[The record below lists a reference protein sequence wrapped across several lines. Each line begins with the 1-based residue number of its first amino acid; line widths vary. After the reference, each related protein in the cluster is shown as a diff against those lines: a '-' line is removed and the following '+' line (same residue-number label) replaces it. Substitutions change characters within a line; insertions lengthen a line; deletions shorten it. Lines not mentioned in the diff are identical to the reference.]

1 MEAQINQ
8 TDIGA
13 GSNESLTFEKVWS
26 SIMELR
32 KRQEETARQQEETA
46 RQQKET
52 DRQIGKLGNRFGEL
66 VEHLVVPGIM
76 DKFNEQGFNFSRC
89 SESVKL
95 REPDSKGVCTEIDL
109 MLENGEIVV
118 AIEVKSKPSQADV
131 DRHAWRMEVLR
142 RTDIQQKD
150 KRKYQGAI
158 AGAIINQELRNYILK
173 SGFYVIEQTGDTVK
187 LTIPEGFV
195 PREW

>member
-1 MEAQINQ
+1 MEAQTNQ

-32 KRQEETARQQEETA
+32 KSQEETG
-46 RQQKET
+46 
-52 DRQIGKLGNRFGEL
+52 RQIGKLGNRFGEL

-89 SESVKL
+89 SENVKL
-95 REPDSKGVCTEIDL
+95 REPDSRGVCTEIDL

-131 DRHAWRMEVLR
+131 DRHVWRMEVLR